1 MSPSEIAV
9 VIVCGLIACWL
20 VFLGS
25 LLLLW
30 SKTRMEPGS
39 ERLGTILVAVGRIL
53 LGIGVGLVA
62 FSEHGSLAR
71 LVALPAVLGSVFLM
85 ISGRV
90 IARREQKR
98 RKSSDRASTL

>member
-9 VIVCGLIACWL
+9 AVVCGLIACWL

-25 LLLLW
+25 LLLVW

-39 ERLGTILVAVGRIL
+39 ERLGAILIAVGRIL

-62 FSEHGSLAR
+62 FSEHGGLAR
-71 LVALPAVLGSVFLM
+71 LVALPVVLGSVFLLV
-85 ISGRV
+85 SGRV
-90 IARREQKR
+90 ITRREQRR
-98 RKSSDRASTL
+98 RKSSDRASTP